1 MKLKVIWI
9 GRNKSVELGRVCDEF
24 IARIRRFVPMEIIE
38 IKDPRVTDERKRM
51 EAEGEKILSALDKP
65 AFAVALDPRG
75 RTYDSTGFSKFLNRY
90 MTEDPR
96 DLVFVVGGYGGL
108 SEGVRKRADQLLSLS
123 HLTFSHDLSRLVLL
137 EQLYRALSIIRN
149 HPYAR

>member
-1 MKLKVIWI
+1 MNSSRGFAASSRWRSSRSKILA
-9 GRNKSVELGRVCDEF
+9 SQT
-24 IARIRRFVPMEIIE
+24 RR
-38 IKDPRVTDERKRM
+38 RGWRSR
-51 EAEGEKILSALDKP
+51 AQKILSALDKP
-65 AFAVALDPRG
+65 VFAVALDPKG

-108 SEGVRKRADQLLSLS
+108 SEGVTKRADQLLSLS

>member
-1 MKLKVIWI
+1 
-9 GRNKSVELGRVCDEF
+9 
-24 IARIRRFVPMEIIE
+24 MEIIE

-51 EAEGEKILSALDKP
+51 EVEGEKILSALDKP

-75 RTYDSTGFSKFLNRY
+75 RTYDSTGFSTFLNRY
-90 MTEDPR
+90 MTENPR

>member
-1 MKLKVIWI
+1 MKLRVIWI
-9 GRNKSVELGRVCDEF
+9 GRTKSAELARMCDEF
-24 IARIRRFVPMEIIE
+24 AGRIRHFLPMEIIE
-38 IKDPRVTDERKRM
+38 IRDPRVTDEGKRM

-65 AFAVALDPRG
+65 AFAVALDPNG
-75 RTYDSTGFSKFLNRY
+75 RTYDSTGFSKFLDKY

-108 SEGVRKRADQLLSLS
+108 SESVKKRADQLLSLS
-123 HLTFSHDLSRLVLL
+123 DLTFSHDLSRLVLL